1 MRKILMICA
10 TASIFVA
17 CNTKSDLETKKDV
30 VVTDTSAM
38 YKSNGSTDT
47 ATTVVAPPAAAPAPV
62 TTTKI
67 IHDTRTVYVD
77 RTPRAPRQTV
87 RQAAPTR
94 TTTTTTQ
101 TSGTGTNTQSS
112 GTGTTGTT
120 GTTPAPTPVP
130 EKKGWSNAAKDATIG
145 GAAGAIGGAI
155 ISKKKGKGAI
165 IGGAAGAIGGY
176 ILGRK
181 KDRAD
186 TTR

>member
-1 MRKILMICA
+1 MRKILIIFA
-10 TASIFVA
+10 AASVFAA
-17 CNTKSDLETKKDV
+17 CNTQSDLETKKDV

-47 ATTVVAPPAAAPAPV
+47 ATTVVTPPAAPAPV
-62 TTTKI
+62 TNTRI

-101 TSGTGTNTQSS
+101 TTSGTGTNTQSS
-112 GTGTTGTT
+112 GTGTTSTT
-120 GTTPAPTPVP
+120 TTPAPAP
-130 EKKGWSNAAKDATIG
+130 EKKGWSNAAKDAAIG

-165 IGGAAGAIGGY
+165 IGGAAGAVGGY